1 MPKKTQDVSR
11 KPATSVEEQENIMI
25 GLAVKQAEKELR
37 EGKASAQVV
46 LHYLKL
52 GSTKERLEREKLE
65 QETSLVKAKT
75 KAYQSADELK
85 EMYKDADSLEFLKLF
100 RQRLSEQL
108 GNEVLYLRD
117 AKDLVKYTKNTD
129 YIRTLTF

>member
-11 KPATSVEEQENIMI
+11 KPATSGEEQENIMI

-52 GSTKERLEREKLE
+52 GSTKERLEREKRE

-85 EMYKDADSLEFLKLF
+85 EMYKDAIKAMGIYS
-100 RQRLSEQL
+100 
-108 GNEVLYLRD
+108 GEVD
-117 AKDLVKYTKNTD
+117 EDE
-129 YIRTLTF
+129 

>member
-1 MPKKTQDVSR
+1 MPKETQDVSR
-11 KPATSVEEQENIMI
+11 KAATSVEEQENIMI

-85 EMYKDADSLEFLKLF
+85 EMYKDAIKAMGIYS
-100 RQRLSEQL
+100 
-108 GNEVLYLRD
+108 GEVD
-117 AKDLVKYTKNTD
+117 EDE
-129 YIRTLTF
+129 

>member
-52 GSTKERLEREKLE
+52 GSTKERLEREKLD

-85 EMYKDADSLEFLKLF
+85 EMYKDAIKAMGIYS
-100 RQRLSEQL
+100 
-108 GNEVLYLRD
+108 GEVD
-117 AKDLVKYTKNTD
+117 EDE
-129 YIRTLTF
+129 

>member
-1 MPKKTQDVSR
+1 MTKKKQDVSR

-25 GLAVKQAEKELR
+25 GLAIKQAEKELR

-85 EMYKDADSLEFLKLF
+85 EMYKDAIKAMGIYS
-100 RQRLSEQL
+100 
-108 GNEVLYLRD
+108 GEVD
-117 AKDLVKYTKNTD
+117 EDE
-129 YIRTLTF
+129 

>member
-11 KPATSVEEQENIMI
+11 KPENSVEEQENIMI
-25 GLAVKQAEKELR
+25 CLAVKQKKKELR

-85 EMYKDADSLEFLKLF
+85 EMYKDAIKAMGIYS
-100 RQRLSEQL
+100 
-108 GNEVLYLRD
+108 GEVD
-117 AKDLVKYTKNTD
+117 EDE
-129 YIRTLTF
+129 

>member
-1 MPKKTQDVSR
+1 MTKYIFIFIFAVFAAVSVR
-11 KPATSVEEQENIMI
+11 AAEDPSLIDLFGEEE
-25 GLAVKQAEKELR
+25 VKQAEKELR

-85 EMYKDADSLEFLKLF
+85 EMYKDAIKAMGIYS
-100 RQRLSEQL
+100 
-108 GNEVLYLRD
+108 GEVD
-117 AKDLVKYTKNTD
+117 EDE
-129 YIRTLTF
+129 